1 MLFHKNG
8 GMTIV
13 AFDLNT
19 VPKDKLNIDLCLSTT
34 ASFVLELAA
43 IIILKTT
50 EVHDTSLSS
59 ESCYA

>member
-1 MLFHKNG
+1 MLLS
-8 GMTIV
+8 ISIQ
-13 AFDLNT
+13 LT

-34 ASFVLELAA
+34 ASFVFELAA

>member
-1 MLFHKNG
+1 MLFNKNG
-8 GMTIV
+8 GMTVV

-19 VPKDKLNIDLCLSTT
+19 VPKDKLNIDLRLST
-34 ASFVLELAA
+34 ASFVFELAA